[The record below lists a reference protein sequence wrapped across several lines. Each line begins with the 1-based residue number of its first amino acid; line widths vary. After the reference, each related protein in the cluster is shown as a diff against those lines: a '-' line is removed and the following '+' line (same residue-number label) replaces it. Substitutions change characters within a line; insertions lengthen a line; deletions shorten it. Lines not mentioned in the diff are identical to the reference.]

1 MIISSMLKELK
12 NKIILATGGT
22 LNFSPE
28 LKKLFLSFF
37 SANFAVMFSQG
48 ITGLIVARLVDPDD
62 MGIFVSTSIILT
74 FIPLFLIG
82 INNGLNRDL
91 PYVLGQEKFDD
102 AKEMRNT
109 SISFALIISIIIFF
123 IILII
128 SIYFLILGN
137 YKLAYAFLSTT
148 ILSAVYPLTTMQ
160 EVTYRTNNEFLQLS
174 RIKFYNVLT
183 AVITILLVYYYNY
196 YGMLIRSALITLV
209 YVGFLYYLSSHK
221 FKFGINWSV
230 FRRLFK
236 TGFPIAIV
244 AYMYVIFI
252 GLDKIFILKYFG
264 SEAVGNFVPAI
275 QVATALTVLP
285 TSIYQIIY
293 PRMAN
298 RYGQTNS
305 INSLKNLA
313 FKPQIL
319 LALGLIPLFVI
330 IVLCVGPFVE
340 FVLPKYTAGIPAA
353 KWMVLVIYF
362 RCLGGPQDVL
372 TVLGDLIPYAIC
384 TVICAFVFWIIVIL
398 LKDSGLGMQ
407 VVPIGLA
414 ISTFLFNFLISIYV
428 FILMKREKVY
438 GR

>member
-1 MIISSMLKELK
+1 MLTKILK
-12 NKIILATGGT
+12 LTPNL
-22 LNFSPE
+22 S
-28 LKKLFLSFF
+28 KLIMSFF

-48 ITGLIVARLVDPDD
+48 ITGLIVARLVDPND
-62 MGIFVSTSIILT
+62 MGIFISTTIILT
-74 FIPLFLIG
+74 FIPMFLIG
-82 INNGLNRDL
+82 ISNGLNRDL
-91 PYVLGQEKFDD
+91 PYVLGQEKFDE

-109 SISFALIISIIIFF
+109 SISFALLISIIIFF
-123 IILII
+123 IILTV

-137 YKLAYAFLSTT
+137 AKLAYALLSTT

-160 EVTYRTNNEFLQLS
+160 EVTYRTNNEFLKLS
-174 RIKFYNVLT
+174 RIKFYNVFI

-196 YGMLIRSALITLV
+196 YGMLIRSALITLF
-209 YVGFLYYLSSHK
+209 YVGFLYYLSNHK
-221 FKFGINWSV
+221 FKFGINWRV

-236 TGFPIAIV
+236 TGFPIAIIS
-244 AYMYVIFI
+244 YMYVFFI

-264 SEAVGNFVPAI
+264 TEAIGNFVPAI

-298 RYGQTNS
+298 KFGQTNS
-305 INSLKNLA
+305 ISSLKNLA

-319 LALGLIPLFVI
+319 LAFGLIPLFTIV
-330 IVLCVGPFVE
+330 VLCIDPFVE

-372 TVLGDLIPYAIC
+372 AVVGDLIPYAIC
-384 TVICAFVFWIIVIL
+384 TVICAFVFWITVLL
-398 LKDSGLGMQ
+398 LKDTELGMQ
-407 VVPIGLA
+407 VVPIALA
-414 ISTFLFNFLISIYV
+414 ISTFLFNFLISMYV
-428 FILMKREKVY
+428 FSLMKKEKK
-438 GR
+438 